1 MKTAPSQPGINI
13 EGEVGEKNKP
23 GRKWTARLDNVRQWK
38 VGSLRIA
45 WETSGTRDDWRMST
59 AVMMVMTKNAMQ
71 ETEISVLSNQR
82 FNISELMLKLLF

>member
-59 AVMMVMTKNAMQ
+59 AVMMVMTKRNAGNRDLR
-71 ETEISVLSNQR
+71 SVKSTLQH
-82 FNISELMLKLLF
+82 F